1 MKRSGETKDRTR
13 LAFPMMVSSNVRRP
27 FTGCRSLRTDAVR
40 GKEIR
45 YRLRELSNHAGAV
58 ARDARSHRVRPR
70 TSVAGPGTDDGG
82 HPVRHRRAR
91 EVLWCREGYRA
102 SAR

>member
-45 YRLRELSNHAGAV
+45 YRLRAPWNHAGAV
-58 ARDARSHRVRPR
+58 ARDAHIHRVRPR
-70 TSVAGPGTDDGG
+70 TSVAGLAADDRGDPFAIDAHG
-82 HPVRHRRAR
+82 RSCGAEKERLPRV
-91 EVLWCREGYRA
+91 
-102 SAR
+102 S